1 MFNCLVLNYCH
12 AAPLP
17 IRSPL
22 LSEKSLWSGGTS
34 VVMYLILP
42 LKSCSLCITNLCQ
55 ILQTSSSRVECA
67 NTHMG
72 DAAYFGADC
81 FLRRIIPGLG
91 EGTLK
96 VIFPP
101 TSYDSSLIIVHRKFA
116 NQEQCLISWIGQC
129 SIFRRILKEFRIIF
143 KTDKMLKNGAQISRY
158 F

>member
-22 LSEKSLWSGGTS
+22 LSEKSLWSGGH
-34 VVMYLILP
+34 V
-42 LKSCSLCITNLCQ
+42 SCDVLDPFTVELLFITNLCQ

-96 VIFPP
+96 VIFRL

-129 SIFRRILKEFRIIF
+129 SILRRILKEFRIIF